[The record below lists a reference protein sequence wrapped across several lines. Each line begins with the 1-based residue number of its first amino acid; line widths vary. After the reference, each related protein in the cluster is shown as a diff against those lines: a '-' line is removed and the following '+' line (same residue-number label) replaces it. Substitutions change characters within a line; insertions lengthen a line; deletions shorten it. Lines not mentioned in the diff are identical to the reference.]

1 MRHASRGEE
10 LDVDDDRSSSTTA
23 SLYWGHECSSRP
35 FRMSQETIARVE
47 LAEDSPSFAVLQR

>member
-1 MRHASRGEE
+1 MRVVAK
-10 LDVDDDRSSSTTA
+10 SSTSTTTGLPPRPH
-23 SLYWGHECSSRP
+23 SLYGGHECSSRP